1 MKRLKKIVSIVLTAV
16 MVLAMCIPVMA
27 EGAATFTITGP
38 LNGHTY
44 EVYQIFIG
52 DLVNKDGVKTLSNIK
67 WGANSTGTEGEKV
80 LDSDIDALLG
90 DHPAKQP
97 EQYVNF
103 SSTPVATIDNAN
115 STANVVAG
123 YYLIKDKDETVPDR
137 EVYTEYIV
145 KVAENIDITPKGNVP
160 SFEKKIKDKNDSTGD
175 QSGWQDSADYD
186 IGDSVPFKLEG
197 KVADNYDKYKTYYFA
212 FHDIEEKGLTF
223 EPGSVEVY
231 IDGTKIDASNYT
243 VVTNPTD
250 GCSFEVKFADLKKT
264 PANANSIVRV
274 EYTSKLNEEAN
285 LGQEGNVNKAK
296 LQFSNKPSDSQGG
309 ENSPTGETPWDNVI
323 VFTYKVVV
331 NKYAN
336 SVAEGNRLTGA
347 EFTLTKKIK
356 DGEDKVIAVVKSE
369 DGTTF
374 TFKGLDDGEYVLTET
389 KTPDTYNTI
398 PPMTFKVNADHTIT
412 WDGENRNNV
421 LTSLTGERV
430 SGEIT
435 FETSQD
441 KSTLS
446 TNVINKSGSTLPET
460 GGIGTTVFYV
470 VGVILMLGAGVLLVT
485 KKRMSSNR

>member
-1 MKRLKKIVSIVLTAV
+1 MKHLKKIVSLLLTAV

-27 EGAATFTITGP
+27 ADAATFTITGP

-44 EVYQIFIG
+44 EVYQIFTG
-52 DLVNKDGVKTLSNIK
+52 DLVNQNGVKTLSNIK
-67 WGANSTGTEGEKV
+67 WGSNGTGTTGEKV
-80 LDSDIDALLG
+80 PDSDIEALLG
-90 DHPAKQP
+90 DNPTKNP
-97 EQYVNF
+97 EDYANLN
-103 SSTPVATIDNAN
+103 STPLKTITDKE
-115 STANVVAG
+115 STASVVAG
-123 YYLIKDKDETVPDR
+123 YYLIKDKDNSVPAG

-145 KVAENIDITPKGNVP
+145 KVAEDISITPKGNAP
-160 SFEKKIKDKNDSTGD
+160 SFKKKIKDKNDSTGFG
-175 QSGWQDSADYD
+175 SEWQDSADYD

-197 KVADNYDKYKTYYFA
+197 KVAGNYDKYKTYYFA
-212 FHDIEEKGLTF
+212 FHDVEEEGLTF
-223 EPGSVEVY
+223 EPGSVKVY
-231 IDGTKIDASNYT
+231 IDNKEISTGYE
-243 VVTNPTD
+243 VVTTTTD
-250 GCSFEVKFADLKKT
+250 KCSFEVKFANLKET
-264 PANANSIVRV
+264 PAKANSIVRV
-274 EYTSKLNEEAN
+274 EYTSKLNDKAN
-285 LGQEGNVNKAK
+285 LGQQGNVNKAK

-309 ENSPTGETPWDNVI
+309 ENIPTGETPWDNVI
-323 VFTYKVVV
+323 VFTYKVEV

-356 DGEDKVIAVVKSE
+356 DGEDKVVAVVKSE

-389 KTPDTYNTI
+389 KTPSTYNTI
-398 PPMTFKVNADHTIT
+398 SPMTFTVNADHTIT
-412 WDGENRNNV
+412 WDGNGREKV
-421 LTSLTGERV
+421 LTSLTGEKV

-446 TNVINKSGSTLPET
+446 TNVVNKSGSTLPET
-460 GGIGTTVFYV
+460 GGIGTTIFYV